1 MPWADTQLSSD
12 DQDVLDFAYWSG
24 WGSDPGD
31 DVARG
36 GSRRPGHPPRGGR
49 DDRRGGLATPFPA
62 GQALVG
68 AGLAVRG
75 LEHALVFRGD
85 GRPMG

>member
-36 GSRRPGHPPRGGR
+36 LSSTATDTGSDSKPPGGFATLSRRGNPHRKKAARGY
-49 DDRRGGLATPFPA
+49 RRRRASW
-62 GQALVG
+62 
-68 AGLAVRG
+68 R
-75 LEHALVFRGD
+75 HAPYPTAR
-85 GRPMG
+85 